1 VNNNK
6 NKILYS
12 VLNKEGVTIL
22 HISVDSRNSE
32 SLKNF
37 YETLEK
43 RSNKELEG
51 EITHGSSYS
60 TLKVLLEGEIEK
72 YEDILYPFVDSIKN
86 KNRYEGRRHFIGS

>member
-1 VNNNK
+1 MNRDK

-12 VLNKEGVTIL
+12 ILNKEEGTVL
-22 HISVDSRNSE
+22 NISVDSRNSE
-32 SLKNF
+32 TLKNF

-43 RSNKELEG
+43 KSNKELEG

-60 TLKVLLEGEIEK
+60 TLKVLLESEIEK

-86 KNRYEGRRHFIGS
+86 KNGYESRRHFIGS

>member
-1 VNNNK
+1 MNKNK

-60 TLKVLLEGEIEK
+60 TLKVLLEEEIEK

>member
-37 YETLEK
+37 YETLEEK
-43 RSNKELEG
+43 SNKELEG
-51 EITHGSSYS
+51 EIIHGSSYS
-60 TLKVLLEGEIEK
+60 NLKVFLEEGIEK
-72 YEDILYPFVDSIKN
+72 YEDLFYSFVKSIK
-86 KNRYEGRRHFIGS
+86 K

>member
-1 VNNNK
+1 VNR

-12 VLNKEGVTIL
+12 VLKKEEEIIL
-22 HISVDSRNSE
+22 NISVDSKNSE

-43 RSNKELEG
+43 RSNAGLEG

-60 TLKVLLEGEIEK
+60 TLKVLLEGKVEK
-72 YEDILYPFVDSIKN
+72 YEDILYSFVDSIKN
-86 KNRYEGRRHFIGS
+86 KNGYESRRHFI

>member
-1 VNNNK
+1 MNK

-12 VLNKEGVTIL
+12 ILKKEGGIIL
-22 HISVDSRNSE
+22 NISIDSRNSE

-43 RSNKELEG
+43 KSNKELEG
-51 EITHGSSYS
+51 EIIHGSSYS

-72 YEDILYPFVDSIKN
+72 YEDILYSFVDSIKN
-86 KNRYEGRRHFIGS
+86 KNGYESRRHFI

>member
-1 VNNNK
+1 MNK

-12 VLNKEGVTIL
+12 ILKKEGGIIL
-22 HISVDSRNSE
+22 NISIDSRNSE

-43 RSNKELEG
+43 KSNKELEG
-51 EITHGSSYS
+51 EIIHGSYYS

-72 YEDILYPFVDSIKN
+72 YEDILYSFVDSIKN
-86 KNRYEGRRHFIGS
+86 KNGYESRRHFIWS

>member
-1 VNNNK
+1 MNK

-12 VLNKEGVTIL
+12 ILKKEGEMIL
-22 HISVDSRNSE
+22 NISVDSRNSE
-32 SLKNF
+32 SLKDY

-43 RSNKELEG
+43 RVNAELEG

-72 YEDILYPFVDSIKN
+72 YEDILYSFVDSIKN
-86 KNRYEGRRHFIGS
+86 KNGYESRRHFI

>member
-1 VNNNK
+1 MNNNK